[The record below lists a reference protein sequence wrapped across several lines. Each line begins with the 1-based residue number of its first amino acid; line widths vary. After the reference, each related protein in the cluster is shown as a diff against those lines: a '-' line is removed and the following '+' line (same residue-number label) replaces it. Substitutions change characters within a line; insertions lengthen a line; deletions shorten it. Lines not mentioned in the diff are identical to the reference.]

1 MLKFASRPFLKI
13 APSFASFGLI
23 VSLLSVAACS
33 DKDPEYYHVDG
44 DGSDGGNGN
53 VGNSGGG
60 APDGAGGESSD
71 GVGGNGGV
79 SSGGG
84 SQGGSGGSQEV
95 STGGFQAAGGAEP
108 ATGGVGEPAACEG
121 ELPNEGGS
129 GEHTVTVDIQSSLGD
144 LPHFWNTFGT
154 GHMGLYLRE
163 DRGWGELLMEHTRD
177 GVKNLGLTSL
187 RQHGLFHDDLGIYRE
202 VDGVPVYDFSKSDI
216 IFDFM
221 VNLGIEPIVELAP
234 MPHDL
239 AADPNATVFDWG
251 MIISPPKDYDRWRE
265 LVQTFVAHSIERYG
279 LDIVSKW
286 YFEVWNE
293 PECCN
298 RKFFAGSLQ
307 EYHQLYDYAAAGVRA
322 AYPEGR
328 VGGPVTS
335 QPQELVGNSGSGVAF
350 LDHVTTDNY
359 VTPGSPGVLD
369 FFSYHSWSFVGG
381 AVDGYFQGVDL
392 LNSYGLDHIP
402 IAITEFG
409 PTYQFGLEDE
419 PQEMD
424 QGAAFVVQTFSD
436 ISQRA
441 AREGI
446 RFPITYSW
454 WVLSDVFE
462 EEPEEYRQNDPFIGC
477 MGLTSRENIHKPAY
491 NAYKFLAQMGHEQV
505 DLSVEGPGHVGGMA
519 AQDAG
524 GGVQVIIYNGQNPGP
539 GPSGMGDTEDKY
551 YNIAAAQDIAV
562 SLSGLDPTVAY
573 DVTAYRVDEVRG
585 NAYAIWDDPLRMN
598 RKPMSEMSDEDWQTL
613 RDAMDSPPEP
623 VGEALCGG
631 TFSQTF
637 SLSSPGVLFIN
648 FVPAL
653 R

>member
-1 MLKFASRPFLKI
+1 
-13 APSFASFGLI
+13 
-23 VSLLSVAACS
+23 
-33 DKDPEYYHVDG
+33 
-44 DGSDGGNGN
+44 
-53 VGNSGGG
+53 
-60 APDGAGGESSD
+60 
-71 GVGGNGGV
+71 
-79 SSGGG
+79 
-84 SQGGSGGSQEV
+84 
-95 STGGFQAAGGAEP
+95 
-108 ATGGVGEPAACEG
+108 
-121 ELPNEGGS
+121 
-129 GEHTVTVDIQSSLGD
+129 
-144 LPHFWNTFGT
+144 
-154 GHMGLYLRE
+154 
-163 DRGWGELLMEHTRD
+163 
-177 GVKNLGLTSL
+177 
-187 RQHGLFHDDLGIYRE
+187 
-202 VDGVPVYDFSKSDI
+202 
-216 IFDFM
+216 
-221 VNLGIEPIVELAP
+221 
-234 MPHDL
+234 
-239 AADPNATVFDWG
+239 
-251 MIISPPKDYDRWRE
+251 
-265 LVQTFVAHSIERYG
+265 
-279 LDIVSKW
+279 
-286 YFEVWNE
+286 
-293 PECCN
+293 
-298 RKFFAGSLQ
+298 
-307 EYHQLYDYAAAGVRA
+307 VRA

-392 LNSYGLDHIP
+392 LDSYGLNHIP

-441 AREGI
+441 ARGGI

-462 EEPEEYRQNDPFIGC
+462 EEPEEYRQEDPFIGC

-505 DLSVEGPGHVGGMA
+505 DLSVEGAGDVGGMA
-519 AQDAG
+519 AQNES
-524 GGVQVIIYNGQNPGP
+524 GGVQVIVYNGQNPGP
-539 GPSGMGDTEDKY
+539 GPSGMGDTEAKY
-551 YNIAAAQDIAV
+551 YNIAAAQNVAV
-562 SLSGLDPTVAY
+562 SLSGLDPTVSY
-573 DVTAYRVDEVRG
+573 DVTAYRIDEVRG
-585 NAYAIWDDPLRMN
+585 NAYAIWDDPARMN
-598 RKPMSEMSDEDWQTL
+598 RKPMSEMSEDDWQTL

-623 VGEALCGG
+623 IGEALCGG